1 MFRIQII
8 IRIAHTAFIMTWPL
22 YTVFKNVQGGI
33 YSTTSIVRECRR
45 RSTELT
51 DAKIGPT
58 AREVMLSLEKP
69 ALGRLMLA
77 TSLSPNSHTT
87 LLVSLY
93 LLFKG

>member
-33 YSTTSIVRECRR
+33 YSTISIVRECRR

-69 ALGRLMLA
+69 ALV
-77 TSLSPNSHTT
+77 TSYASHLFISKLSYYFTRVT
-87 LLVSLY
+87 V
-93 LLFKG
+93 FTI